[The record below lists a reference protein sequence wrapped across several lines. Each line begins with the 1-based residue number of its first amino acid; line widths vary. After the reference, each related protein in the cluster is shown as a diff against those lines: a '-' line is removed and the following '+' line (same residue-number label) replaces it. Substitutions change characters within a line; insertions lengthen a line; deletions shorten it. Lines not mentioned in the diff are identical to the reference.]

1 MQSFNM
7 KESTQDFI
15 INTLM
20 ILGFAGFF
28 FMLFGGLGYIIY
40 QDNSQ
45 GERIYSKCI
54 DTCERVFQEQK
65 LIECMQTCNQM
76 SNQTMGDLRR

>member
-1 MQSFNM
+1 MVTAST
-7 KESTQDFI
+7 KEWITDMI
-15 INTLM
+15 M
-20 ILGFAGFF
+20 ILGICLIVLTVIVGF
-28 FMLFGGLGYIIY
+28 GYMIISTE
-40 QDNSQ
+40 NQ

-76 SNQTMGDLRR
+76 GNQTIGDIRR